1 MAIHTNLLRSISPL
15 NNSKDIPLDT
25 SIYISFN
32 RAMNEETLNLN
43 TIYIYSINYG
53 KVPANYEYDN
63 SNRQLVISPIQP
75 LQVSTRY
82 LIRTEDREL
91 GPKTI
96 TGDLFTNTPELN
108 FTTNNIPIEVE
119 TEEPDTSEPVVPTED
134 DSEETPPGPIFD
146 SNALKVITSYPD
158 NNHLWDSRQPI
169 AIQFSHTISEPELDK
184 IILRIKPISS
194 LFENSEYINTTKNL
208 SEDKHIVY
216 ITPLEEIK
224 SGEEFQIIIHK
235 EMKGDNSKPIGY
247 NHEIDILSNYDFFF
261 IDVESLKLVAG
272 DFASD
277 FTDIQLAHLIGQVSE
292 SLNTQLMQIG
302 IHEGQD
308 YTIITGTIPY
318 GAREYVLY
326 SVMYQM
332 VLSTSLMN
340 SSGIKKNIRLGDLS
354 VENASNTTSTLPDLL
369 KLLKE
374 EIDKWWAILLNR
386 NLELEEGETDW
397 YRQSSSSVRGL
408 TEYPYPDFQ
417 TRVPFNPLG
426 GNV

>member
-1 MAIHTNLLRSISPL
+1 MAIHTNLLRSISPIS
-15 NNSKDIPLDT
+15 NSKDIPVDT

-53 KVPANYEYDN
+53 KVPANYEYDS

-75 LQVSTRY
+75 LQISTRY
-82 LIRTEDREL
+82 LIRIEDREL

-119 TEEPDTSEPVVPTED
+119 TEEPVIPTEEEP
-134 DSEETPPGPIFD
+134 EETPPEPIFD
-146 SNALKVITSYPD
+146 TNTLRVITSYPD
-158 NNHLWDSRQPI
+158 NDHLWDTRHPI
-169 AIQFSHTISEPELDK
+169 AIQFSHTISESELDK
-184 IILRIKPISS
+184 ITLRIKPISF
-194 LFENSEYINTTKNL
+194 LFENSQYLNTTKTL
-208 SEDKHIVY
+208 SQDKYIVY
-216 ITPLEEIK
+216 IEPLEEIK
-224 SGEEFQIIIHK
+224 SGEELQIIIHK
-235 EMKGDNSKPIGY
+235 AMKGNGSEPIGY
-247 NHEIDILSNYDFFF
+247 NHEIEILSNYDFFF

-277 FTDIQLAHLIGQVSE
+277 FTDIQLAHLIGQVSQ

-308 YTIITGTIPY
+308 YTTITGTIPY

-332 VLSTSLMN
+332 VLSSSLMN
-340 SSGIKKNIRLGDLS
+340 SSGIKKNIRLGDLT

-397 YRQSSSSVRGL
+397 YRQSSSAVRGL
-408 TEYPYPDFQ
+408 TEYPYPNFQ